1 MRSEFFHNRIKR
13 SFCLFFFG
21 FLCIIERSDS
31 GPAGNPRAPEKSAL
45 EDLMMRIADMHCD
58 TIYEIYERR
67 EKGEEC
73 GILENSLHIDL
84 GKMKRGDYLLQNFA
98 LFVPKG
104 DIEGKMP
111 LPEYAFRLADV
122 FFTEMRKYP
131 DQIGIVKSYQDIEE
145 NRKKG
150 RMSAMLTMEEGAA
163 CEGKLEYLR
172 IFYELGVR
180 MFTFTWNH
188 PTELAWPN
196 HVIMH
201 GFQAGFC
208 EPDTEHGLTEKGFE
222 FLEEMERIGMI
233 LDVSHLGDKGIYD
246 VIAHAKKPFVA
257 SHSNARALCGH
268 VRNLTDEMIRGIAQK
283 GGVIGMNF
291 APAFLRDEKDWGSPK
306 AVSVEDVVRHIRHM
320 IQVGG
325 MECVGLGSD
334 LDGCKISFEI
344 ESAADMPLLIN
355 CLEKNGF
362 TASQIDKI
370 CFENVLR
377 LYKEV
382 L

>member
-1 MRSEFFHNRIKR
+1 
-13 SFCLFFFG
+13 
-21 FLCIIERSDS
+21 
-31 GPAGNPRAPEKSAL
+31 
-45 EDLMMRIADMHCD
+45 
-58 TIYEIYERR
+58 
-67 EKGEEC
+67 
-73 GILENSLHIDL
+73 
-84 GKMKRGDYLLQNFA
+84 
-98 LFVPKG
+98 
-104 DIEGKMP
+104 
-111 LPEYAFRLADV
+111 
-122 FFTEMRKYP
+122 
-131 DQIGIVKSYQDIEE
+131 
-145 NRKKG
+145 
-150 RMSAMLTMEEGAA
+150 
-163 CEGKLEYLR
+163 
-172 IFYELGVR
+172 
-180 MFTFTWNH
+180 
-188 PTELAWPN
+188 
-196 HVIMH
+196 MH
-201 GFQAGFC
+201 GHQAGFC